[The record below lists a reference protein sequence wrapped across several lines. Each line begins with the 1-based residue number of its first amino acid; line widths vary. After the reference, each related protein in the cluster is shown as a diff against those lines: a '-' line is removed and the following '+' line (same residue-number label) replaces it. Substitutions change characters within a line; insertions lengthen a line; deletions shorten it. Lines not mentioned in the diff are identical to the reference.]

1 MKTLFRI
8 KIEEE
13 VYDDEGDRDYKAE
26 KRKYEQTVDII
37 DIEAVIAVVNKLEK
51 PAK

>member
-13 VYDDEGDRDYKAE
+13 VYDDEGSRDYKQE
-26 KRKYEQTVDII
+26 KRKYEQTVDVI
-37 DIEAVIAVVNKLEK
+37 DMEAVIAVVNKLK
-51 PAK
+51 K